1 MTKWIATPSRTKQ
14 ILADYGLHAK
24 KGYGQNFLVDPML
37 VERCAQQAHAE
48 DAVIEIGPG
57 IGSLTEQLARVAKH
71 VTAYEVDEDL
81 KPVLA
86 DTLSPYDNIEIIWQD
101 FLTCDIKTKVQELR
115 EQYGSVSVCA
125 NLPYYITTPVLF
137 RLFEE
142 APEIPYITV
151 MVQKEVGERFVAG
164 VNTQDYGALSVE
176 AQTLY
181 DVRKLF
187 NVPAR
192 SFNPSPAVDSVII
205 QFSRRDDVQES
216 QEETATYFA
225 FLKGCFKQRRK
236 TIYNNLKEYLQDGT
250 KADEA
255 LQKAGISPKT
265 RAQSMG
271 QEELRR
277 LYEALR

>member
-1 MTKWIATPSRTKQ
+1 MTRYISTPSRTKELLDQ
-14 ILADYGLHAK
+14 YGLHAK
-24 KGYGQNFLVDPML
+24 KGYGQNFLVDPVI
-37 VERCAQQAHAE
+37 VEKCAEASHCE
-48 DAVIEIGPG
+48 GAVIEIGPG
-57 IGSLTEQLARVAKH
+57 IGSLTEQLALHAKH
-71 VTAYEVDEDL
+71 VTAYEVDEAL

-86 DTLSPYDNIEIIWQD
+86 DTLSPYDNVEIIWQD
-101 FLTCDIKTKVQELR
+101 FLKCDLKEVTGRLEKV
-115 EQYGSVSVCA
+115 YGSVSVCA

-137 RLFEE
+137 KLFEE
-142 APEIPYITV
+142 ASIRYITV
-151 MVQKEVGERFVAG
+151 MVQKEVGERFAALPDSSAYS
-164 VNTQDYGALSVE
+164 TLSVE
-176 AQTLY
+176 GQYLY
-181 DVRKLF
+181 QVKKLF

>member
-151 MVQKEVGERFVAG
+151 MVQKEVGERFAAG
-164 VNTQDYGALSVE
+164 VNTQEYGALSVE

-192 SFNPSPAVDSVII
+192 SFNPSPNVDSVII
-205 QFSRRDDVQES
+205 QFARRS
-216 QEETATYFA
+216 ETVDPEDLQKFFTFVKA
-225 FLKGCFKQRRK
+225 CFRQRRK
-236 TIYNNLKEYLQDGT
+236 TVYNNLRDYLGSGDQ
-250 KADEA
+250 A
-255 LQKAGISPKT
+255 LAVLERAGIDPRT
-265 RAQSMG
+265 RAQELSE
-271 QEELRR
+271 EELRK
-277 LYEALR
+277 LYDTL

>member
-1 MTKWIATPSRTKQ
+1 M
-14 ILADYGLHAK
+14 
-24 KGYGQNFLVDPML
+24 
-37 VERCAQQAHAE
+37 
-48 DAVIEIGPG
+48 
-57 IGSLTEQLARVAKH
+57 
-71 VTAYEVDEDL
+71 
-81 KPVLA
+81 
-86 DTLSPYDNIEIIWQD
+86 
-101 FLTCDIKTKVQELR
+101 
-115 EQYGSVSVCA
+115 
-125 NLPYYITTPVLF
+125 
-137 RLFEE
+137 
-142 APEIPYITV
+142 
-151 MVQKEVGERFVAG
+151 
-164 VNTQDYGALSVE
+164 
-176 AQTLY
+176 
-181 DVRKLF
+181 
-187 NVPAR
+187 PAR